1 MSTQFFSKLSQNYI
15 ELLKDDEYYDI
26 TIEVGEDPNVKI
38 FRAHMNILCYRS
50 PYLRRILA
58 SNKKNKDNVLAHVKL
73 PNISPEIFQII
84 IEYIYGGILSLNE
97 RDTSDFLKIL
107 IAADELHL
115 QELIDY
121 LQKYLIDNKSVWIE
135 QHFGFTQKISS
146 KSNNFLELQEF
157 CTNLMA
163 QFPEKI
169 FKSFDFTSLSEKSLI
184 SLIKMDD
191 LQMKEIEVW
200 EHVLEWGLAQ
210 NHTLNTNNPDPND
223 WSDDDFKK
231 MKNTLQHCLPSI
243 RLFSLSS
250 EEFLKIR
257 PYKKL
262 LNNQLYED
270 IINSHMNPSV
280 GPTDKNIVLPRNIKT
295 ERFICSKIVD
305 LVLVSAVSKWIDKAV
320 IIINGKFDHVREL
333 YLPYKFELLLR
344 GSRDGFTPKKFH
356 ELCDG
361 KSNTVTFIK
370 IKEIEEIIGG
380 YNPLTWESSNTKG
393 KSKDSF
399 IFSFKNK
406 NIKDAIFSN
415 IQDTAEYAVCYCR
428 TDGPIFGRD
437 IVIRTSNES
446 TNYNDVR
453 YKKDYYEKRIRDT
466 DDKFQI
472 EDYEVFK
479 IMKK

>member
-38 FRAHMNILCYRS
+38 FRAHMNIL
-50 PYLRRILA
+50 
-58 SNKKNKDNVLAHVKL
+58 
-73 PNISPEIFQII
+73 
-84 IEYIYGGILSLNE
+84 YIYGGILSLNE

-107 IAADELHL
+107 VAADELHL

-121 LQKYLIDNKSVWIE
+121 LQKYLIDNKSEWIE

-146 KSNNFLELQEF
+146 KSNNLLELQEF

-163 QFPEKI
+163 QFPEKM

-184 SLIKMDD
+184 SLIKRDD

-200 EHVLEWGLAQ
+200 ERVLEWGLAQ
-210 NHTLNTNNPDPND
+210 NHPLDANYNPDPND

-231 MKNTLQHCLPSI
+231 MKNTLQHCLPLI

-295 ERFICSKIVD
+295 EGFICSKIVD
-305 LVLVSAVSKWIDKAV
+305 LNIISIISRWIDKTV
-320 IIINGKFDHVREL
+320 IITNSKFEHLRDL

-361 KSNTVTFIK
+361 KSNTVTFVK
-370 IKEIEEIIGG
+370 VKGTEEIIGG

-393 KSKDSF
+393 KTKDSF

-415 IQDTAEYAVCYCR
+415 VKDTAKFAVCYCQV
-428 TDGPIFGRD
+428 DGPFFGLDIFIRATGEFKD
-437 IVIRTSNES
+437 YDVIS
-446 TNYNDVR
+446 
-453 YKKDYYEKRIRDT
+453 YKKSYYEKRIRDT

-472 EDYEVFK
+472 EDYEVFQ

>member
-26 TIEVGEDPNVKI
+26 TIEVGEDPN
-38 FRAHMNILCYRS
+38 
-50 PYLRRILA
+50 
-58 SNKKNKDNVLAHVKL
+58 NKDNVLAHVKL

-320 IIINGKFDHVREL
+320 IIINGKFDH
-333 YLPYKFELLLR
+333 
-344 GSRDGFTPKKFH
+344 
-356 ELCDG
+356 
-361 KSNTVTFIK
+361 
-370 IKEIEEIIGG
+370 
-380 YNPLTWESSNTKG
+380 
-393 KSKDSF
+393 
-399 IFSFKNK
+399 